1 LERTKD
7 STIIVILYNNI
18 GAATYRRQEM
28 TFHTQFAFVDNNCS
42 HGQPWTKH
50 RRQRQRQC
58 QFSTIQQ
65 NTALGGSVTAAAAA
79 AAVSTMNP
87 IIIPS
92 ANFDTS
98 STFEPVVF
106 EPILNVPALITFLLI
121 TTVFSA
127 LIVRTQQVED
137 AVQTRKRRQ
146 EEVRALKL
154 KEIGEGTVSPS
165 QIRQTLQLYE
175 DAVRQ
180 EEKLRNILPG
190 VRIVPPS
197 SSDRKEEEAQAIA
210 KQYLGED
217 FNIGVPKRYNE
228 KRGDDD
234 DEEQG
239 ALPSV
244 AIGVLAM
251 VALSQVGLLAF
262 FYFGAD
268 PMSGNG
274 ALM

>member
-1 LERTKD
+1 
-7 STIIVILYNNI
+7 
-18 GAATYRRQEM
+18 M
-28 TFHTQFAFVDNNCS
+28 TFHTQFAFVEQCSNN
-42 HGQPWTKH
+42 
-50 RRQRQRQC
+50 RRQRNIKRCHRPASLQRETVLYGAVDGFLSEASVATGSMTQ
-58 QFSTIQQ
+58 TIP
-65 NTALGGSVTAAAAA
+65 T
-79 AAVSTMNP
+79 
-87 IIIPS
+87 
-92 ANFDTS
+92 ANFDTT

-106 EPILNVPALITFLLI
+106 EPVLNVPALITFVLI

-127 LIVRTQQVED
+127 LIVRTNQVED
-137 AVQTRKRRQ
+137 AVQMRKRRQ
-146 EEVRALKL
+146 EQVRALKAREVGEGQVPP
-154 KEIGEGTVSPS
+154 KEI
-165 QIRQTLQLYE
+165 QQTLQLYE

-197 SSDRKEEEAQAIA
+197 SSDRREEEAQAIA
-210 KQYLGED
+210 KQYLGQD

-228 KRGDDD
+228 KRD
-234 DEEQG
+234 DEG
-239 ALPSV
+239 SLPSV

-262 FYFGAD
+262 FNFGAD

>member
-1 LERTKD
+1 
-7 STIIVILYNNI
+7 
-18 GAATYRRQEM
+18 
-28 TFHTQFAFVDNNCS
+28 
-42 HGQPWTKH
+42 
-50 RRQRQRQC
+50 
-58 QFSTIQQ
+58 
-65 NTALGGSVTAAAAA
+65 
-79 AAVSTMNP
+79 MNQVV
-87 IIIPS
+87 IPS

-98 STFEPVVF
+98 STFEPIVF
-106 EPILNVPALITFLLI
+106 EPILNVPALITFVLI

-137 AVQTRKRRQ
+137 AVQMRKKRQ

-154 KEIGEGTVSPS
+154 KEIGEGAVSPDR
-165 QIRQTLQLYE
+165 IRQTLQLYE

-228 KRGDDD
+228 KREDG
-234 DEEQG
+234 ESG
-239 ALPSV
+239 SLPGV
-244 AIGVLAM
+244 AIGVLAV

-262 FYFGAD
+262 FNFGAD

>member
-1 LERTKD
+1 
-7 STIIVILYNNI
+7 
-18 GAATYRRQEM
+18 M
-28 TFHTQFAFVDNNCS
+28 TFHTQFAFVDNTCS
-42 HGQPWTKH
+42 QGQPWTKH

-65 NTALGGSVTAAAAA
+65 ITALDGSVEDFVATTTETATAGSA
-79 AAVSTMNP
+79 MNQVV
-87 IIIPS
+87 IPS

-98 STFEPVVF
+98 STFEPIVF

-137 AVQTRKRRQ
+137 AVRMRKIRQ

-154 KEIGEGTVSPS
+154 KEIGEGAVAPDR
-165 QIRQTLQLYE
+165 IRQTLQLYE

-180 EEKLRNILPG
+180 EEKLRNILPW

-228 KRGDDD
+228 KREDG
-234 DEEQG
+234 ESG
-239 ALPSV
+239 SLPGV
-244 AIGVLAM
+244 AIAVLAI

-262 FYFGAD
+262 FSFGAD